1 MLHRFQTAIKRDDT
15 VEVGGITRGKVRTYS
30 PAATPAADG
39 GGGRDG
45 APSEAAAAA
54 ASAPA
59 SAPAK
64 RGPPELSVHV
74 SPTAAVAI
82 SGGLDNECVPSE
94 LRELLS
100 TGEVTWR
107 PRLRIGT
114 CRRTAVGVQ

>member
-59 SAPAK
+59 K

-100 TGEVTWR
+100 TGAVRWR

-114 CRRTAVGVQ
+114 CSRTAVGVR